1 MAGHSANSPGPC
13 PQSRIHTPDDNP
25 SLSQASVLTNS
36 TLSNES
42 CCPFPIINHVHTNTR
57 PGENTCG
64 AGCRV
69 VPDTVAVDSSSQD
82 LIGIMSIPMNE
93 RTDQEN
99 GNKPNQSHPTESI
112 CAAPLEARNKKIKAP
127 APKAHEPKTSF
138 ARLNR
143 TSTPILLCILAMCL
157 LATVII
163 YVQSTY
169 TAEERSRRGRPLSD
183 LLKTDVNRTLTVLRT
198 SQGILSA
205 LVSLALENVFVLLQW
220 GQIHPPDGISYL
232 NILALS
238 PTTGALGTLGLVK
251 SSVPKTSTK
260 LLALSRSVSLD
271 TRTRAGISDLIG

>member
-13 PQSRIHTPDDNP
+13 PQSQIHTQDDSP
-25 SLSQASVLTNS
+25 SLSQVSFLTNS

-42 CCPFPIINHVHTNTR
+42 RYPCPTINCVHTNTR
-57 PGENTCG
+57 PVENSCG
-64 AGCRV
+64 ADCRV
-69 VPDTVAVDSSSQD
+69 GPDTVAVDSSSQD
-82 LIGIMSIPMNE
+82 LIGKMNVPTNE

-99 GNKPNQSHPTESI
+99 GNESTQSSQTKPI
-112 CAAPLEARNKKIKAP
+112 CVAPPIARNEEIKAP
-127 APKAHEPKTSF
+127 APKAHERKTNL

-143 TSTPILLCILAMCL
+143 TSTPILLCFLAMCL
-157 LATVII
+157 LTTVII

-169 TAEERSRRGRPLSD
+169 SAEERSRRGRPLSD
-183 LLKTDVNRTLTVLRT
+183 LLKTDVSRTLTVLRT

-220 GQIHPPDGISYL
+220 GQIHPPDGIPYL

-251 SSVPKTSTK
+251 SSVPRTSTK
-260 LLALSRSVSLD
+260 VLALSRSVCLD
-271 TRTRAGISDLIG
+271 THTRADISDLIG